1 MFSSI
6 FLSVTVEHNPIDVDA
21 IAEADDDNDN
31 NNNNDDASF
40 CLLYHLVMNILFN
53 ITDGCTIG
61 RVLRSLDKIFF

>member
-1 MFSSI
+1 M
-6 FLSVTVEHNPIDVDA
+6 EHNPIDVDA
-21 IAEADDDNDN
+21 IADADDDNDN
-31 NNNNDDASF
+31 NNNNDNNDDDDDDDASF